1 MERQCSVLT
10 KLGFAALACNSALAI
25 YRSWGD
31 AGSVA
36 FVLAAD
42 AALVLLFLC
51 VRQFEEQAR
60 GRDRIGGAGAQYDA
74 LARMGFATAACNS
87 ALSAHT
93 LLLRTR
99 ESTWSGNG
107 DAGSVAFVL
116 AADAALV
123 FLFLCLRRFGSRP
136 AAGTGS
142 AAPAPNTM
150 PLART
155 GFAAAA
161 CNSTL
166 LAHGASAG
174 GAASQA
180 FVLLAY
186 AALLA
191 LTWLFL
197 RGFDGRA
204 HGARR

>member
-1 MERQCSVLT
+1 MERQCSGLT
-10 KLGFAALACNSALAI
+10 KVGFVVLACNSALAI

-42 AALVLLFLC
+42 AALFLC
-51 VRQFEEQAR
+51 LRQFEEQAH
-60 GRDRIGGAGAQYDA
+60 GRDRIGGQYDA
-74 LARMGFATAACNS
+74 LAMMGFAAAACNS
-87 ALSAHT
+87 ALSAH
-93 LLLRTR
+93 
-99 ESTWSGNG
+99 
-107 DAGSVAFVL
+107 
-116 AADAALV
+116 
-123 FLFLCLRRFGSRP
+123 
-136 AAGTGS
+136 
-142 AAPAPNTM
+142 
-150 PLART
+150 
-155 GFAAAA
+155 
-161 CNSTL
+161 
-166 LAHGASAG
+166 